1 MAELDIIQAVINQ
14 VKGTEYRPNAAFVF
28 IKGEWI
34 DILDKKNRKIV
45 REYFKDKEMN
55 AGMF

>member
-14 VKGTEYRPNAAFVF
+14 VKGIEYRPNAAFVF

-45 REYFKDKEMN
+45 REYFKEDQ
-55 AGMF
+55 